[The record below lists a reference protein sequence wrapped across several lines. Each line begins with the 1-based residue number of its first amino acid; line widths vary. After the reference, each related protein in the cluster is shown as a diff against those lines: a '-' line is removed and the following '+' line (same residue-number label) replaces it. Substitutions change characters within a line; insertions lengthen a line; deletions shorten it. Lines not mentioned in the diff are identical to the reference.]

1 MTDTEQKPY
10 RKIKPHPIHPHRET
24 ATVVHPKPHPCALK
38 MESSPVKRRVSSIV
52 ACQPRPA
59 AQLCDQDRE
68 GDPAEDD
75 YYNKVRGEKLFHFL
89 FTWLS
94 LAWTDMPQ

>member
-24 ATVVHPKPHPCALK
+24 ATVVRPKPHPRAL
-38 MESSPVKRRVSSIV
+38 EAEPDPITWSASPIV
-52 ACQPRPA
+52 ARQPRPA

-75 YYNKVRGEKLFHFL
+75 YYNKVRVEKLFHFL